1 MTTFFMLSVTPAN
14 SSRLCWLASTCQ
26 LPSTRSTSRRSLL
39 GYVDRSESRAWHLI
53 GSAATWPTG
62 HNTSESARRGHRHLS
77 VNMES
82 PKVPSWGLSCS
93 PFTSPQLLTLSRHST
108 LVTTSTLTTRS
119 STLHLTM
126 TTLATPATYRHALQQ
141 SVAGSYSMVSASTPT
156 NPKPSSLELHLLPD
170 TVITL

>member
-1 MTTFFMLSVTPAN
+1 MDLWTYAEGGKTSTVTPAN
-14 SSRLCWLASTCQ
+14 SSLLCWLASTCQ
-26 LPSTRSTSRRSLL
+26 LPSTWSTSWRSSL
-39 GYVDRSESRAWHLI
+39 GYVDRSESRAWHWI

-62 HNTSESARRGHRHLS
+62 HNTSESARRGHHHLCA
-77 VNMES
+77 NMES

-126 TTLATPATYRHALQQ
+126 TTLATPAIYRHALQQ
-141 SVAGSYSMVSASTPT
+141 SVADSYSTVSA
-156 NPKPSSLELHLLPD
+156 NPNSNNLE
-170 TVITL
+170 